1 MSLRRPA
8 IAVFALSLLVIL
20 LATPAW
26 ASWAALAP
34 GLDLGEF
41 PLPRAAPGQP
51 AAALTIL
58 RIDPASWSLELLSVS
73 DDDPEL
79 LTARQWCERHELAA
93 AINAGMFAVDFR
105 THVGFAAARGRVLS
119 EIVNDYQS
127 VAAFDPVPGRDL
139 APFRIF
145 DLDAPGVT
153 LDAIRRDYGSVVQN
167 LRLIKR
173 PGDNRWQ
180 RQDKRWSEAA
190 LAEDARGR
198 ILFVFCR
205 APLTMRDFNE
215 ALLGLGIGV
224 VAAQHLDGGPPAQLL
239 VSAGGVE
246 RELVGSHEIGVR
258 ENEGNVTAW
267 PIPIVLGVRRR

>member
-1 MSLRRPA
+1 MSAPVPK
-8 IAVFALSLLVIL
+8 IVCL
-20 LATPAW
+20 LALLIAAPAA
-26 ASWAALAP
+26 ASWSTLEP

-41 PLPRAAPGQP
+41 RLPQSAT
-51 AAALTIL
+51 LTIL
-58 RIDPASWSLELLSVS
+58 RIDPAAWSLELLSVD

-79 LTARQWCERHELAA
+79 RTARQWCEQHDLVA

-119 EIVNDYQS
+119 GTVNDYQS
-127 VAAFDPVPGRDL
+127 VAAFHPAAGRDL

-145 DLDAPGVT
+145 DLDDPDVT

-167 LRLIKR
+167 LRLLKR
-173 PGDNRWQ
+173 PGENRWQ

-190 LAEDARGR
+190 LAEDTQGR

-224 VAAQHLDGGPPAQLL
+224 VAAQHLDGGPPAQLF
-239 VSAGGVE
+239 VRAGQVE
-246 RELVGSHEIGVR
+246 RELVGSHETGVR
-258 ENEGNVTAW
+258 EDEGNVMAW